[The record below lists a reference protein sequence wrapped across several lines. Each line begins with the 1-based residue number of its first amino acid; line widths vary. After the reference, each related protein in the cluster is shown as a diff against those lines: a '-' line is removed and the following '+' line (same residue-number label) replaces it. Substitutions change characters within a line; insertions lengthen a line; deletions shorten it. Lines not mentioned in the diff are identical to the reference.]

1 MANYRIPERGL
12 PGFRILLKMSDV
24 TITRFEEAVRD
35 LPRGLRPYDVSDHIA
50 LEGVLPESAAEEVV
64 RVLSDIYRL
73 KEESSAD
80 LDELVEGICDA
91 LKELDDDSIEPHD
104 GDWDKFKTH
113 FKKLLSMDS
122 TIGMSFKT
130 FHLSIQ
136 NEKTY
141 IESNIF
147 SDIRPAFYSQV
158 DDGFDTAAIIHNLQI
173 EYHKDQTHEVI
184 QIVLDGADVGKLK
197 EQLDRAEKKEK
208 AIMRQFKNKI
218 AFLAIPKK
226 LREDS

>member
-1 MANYRIPERGL
+1 MANYQIPPRRL
-12 PGFRILLKMSDV
+12 PGLKALLEMSDE
-24 TITRFEEAVRD
+24 TIIRFEEAAQD
-35 LPRGLRPYDVSDHIA
+35 LPRGLRPDDVADHLA
-50 LEGVLPESAAEEVV
+50 QEGVLPESTAREVV
-64 RVLSDIYRL
+64 RALSSIYSL
-73 KEESSAD
+73 KKEVNAD

-91 LKELDDDSIEPHD
+91 LKKLDEDSTEPPD
-104 GDWDKFKTH
+104 RDWDKFKTH

-122 TIGMSFKT
+122 TLGMSFKT
-130 FHLSIQ
+130 FYLSIQ

-147 SDIRPAFYSQV
+147 SDIRPAFYSQI

-208 AIMRQFKNKI
+208 AIIRQFKNKI
-218 AFLAIPKK
+218 AFLTIPKK
-226 LREDS
+226 VEKG

>member
-12 PGFRILLKMSDV
+12 PGLRTLLEMSDE
-24 TITRFEEAVRD
+24 TINRFEELVRD
-35 LPRGLRPYDVSDHIA
+35 LPRGLRPFDVSDHIA
-50 LEGVLPESAAEEVV
+50 LKGVLPEPTAKDVV

-73 KEESSAD
+73 KEEGSAD
-80 LDELVEGICDA
+80 LGELVEGICDA
-91 LKELDDDSIEPHD
+91 LKKLDEDSTEPPD
-104 GDWDKFKTH
+104 RDWDKFKTH
-113 FKKLLSMDS
+113 LTKLLSMDS
-122 TIGMSFKT
+122 TLGMSFKT
-130 FHLSIQ
+130 FYLSIQ

-184 QIVLDGADVGKLK
+184 HIVLDGADVGKLK
-197 EQLDRAEKKEK
+197 EQLERAEKKEK
-208 AIMRQFKNKI
+208 AIMRQFKSKI
-218 AFLAIPKK
+218 VFLTIPKK
-226 LREDS
+226 VERG

>member
-12 PGFRILLKMSDV
+12 PGLRILLEMSDE
-24 TITRFEEAVRD
+24 TITRFEEAIRD
-35 LPRGLRPYDVSDHIA
+35 LPRGLRPSDITDHIA
-50 LEGVLPESAAEEVV
+50 LEDILPKTAAGEVV
-64 RVLSDIYRL
+64 RVLSEIYRL
-73 KEESSAD
+73 KEEGSAD
-80 LDELVEGICDA
+80 VDEIVEGICDA
-91 LKELDDDSIEPHD
+91 LKELDEDSTEPPD

-130 FHLSIQ
+130 FHLSFQ

-218 AFLAIPKK
+218 VFLAIPKK

>member
-1 MANYRIPERGL
+1 MANYRLPDRSL
-12 PGFRILLKMSDV
+12 PGFRALLEMSDE
-24 TITRFEEAVRD
+24 TINRFEEVVRD
-35 LPRGLRPYDVSDHIA
+35 LPQGLGPYDVSDHIA
-50 LEGVLPESAAEEVV
+50 LKGVLPEPAAKEVV

-73 KEESSAD
+73 KDEGSAD

-91 LKELDDDSIEPHD
+91 LKKLDEDSIEPSD
-104 GDWDKFKTH
+104 RDWDKFKTR

-122 TIGMSFKT
+122 TLGMSFKT
-130 FHLSIQ
+130 FYLSIQ

-208 AIMRQFKNKI
+208 AIIRQFKNKI
-218 AFLAIPKK
+218 AFLTIPKK
-226 LREDS
+226 VEKG